1 MPKVYISPSMQ
12 GANPCKMGDSEKN
25 HANAVADLV
34 EPYLKA
40 SGIEYKR
47 NKTIT
52 DRNKMIADSN
62 AYKPDLHF
70 AIHTNGSNGK
80 VRGHHAYYYATSES
94 GKKIAQ
100 ILCNNIGGIYHVDGA
115 QNYAIGN
122 KEYAELKKTKA
133 IAVIEETVFHDN
145 ELDAEWYHANEAAVA
160 RYIAK
165 SICDYF
171 DIPLVIPIDYKQL
184 YEAQLEINVELS
196 KSLEHLSH
204 QLDMIMELEQE
215 THRCYQEIFEMKA
228 NEKNAEAEESET
240 NK

>member
-1 MPKVYISPSMQ
+1 MQ
-12 GANPCKMGDSEKN
+12 NANLCKMGDREKDHCN
-25 HANAVADLV
+25 MVADLV

-62 AYKPDLHF
+62 AYNPDLHF
-70 AIHTNGSNGK
+70 AIHTNASNGK
-80 VRGHHAYYYATSES
+80 VRGHHAYYYSTSEK
-94 GKKIAQ
+94 GKRIAT
-100 ILCNNIGGIYHVDGA
+100 ILCNNLKDIYHIEGA

-133 IAVIEETVFHDN
+133 IAVIEETIFHDN
-145 ELDAEWYHANEAAVA
+145 KQDAEWYHENETEVA

-171 DIPLVIPIDYKQL
+171 GIPLVIPIDYKQL
-184 YEAQLEINVELS
+184 YEAQLEINLELS
-196 KSLEHLSH
+196 KSMEHLSH
-204 QLDMIMELEQE
+204 QIDMIMELEQE

-228 NEKNAEAEESET
+228 HKKNAEAEESET

>member
-12 GANPCKMGDSEKN
+12 GTNPCKMGDSEKD
-25 HANAVADLV
+25 HANMVADLL

-52 DRNKMIADSN
+52 DRNQMIADSN
-62 AYKPDLHF
+62 AYNPDLHF

-80 VRGHHAYYYATSES
+80 VRGHHAYFYATSES

-100 ILCNNIGGIYHVDGA
+100 ILCNNIGDIYHVEGA

-145 ELDAEWYHANEAAVA
+145 EQDAEWYHANEAAVA

-165 SICDYF
+165 SICEYF
-171 DIPLVIPIDYKQL
+171 GIPLVIPIDYKQL
-184 YEAQLEINVELS
+184 YEAQLEINAELS
-196 KSLEHLSH
+196 KALSSLSL
-204 QLDMIMELEQE
+204 QIDKMIELTDEYY
-215 THRCYQEIFEMKA
+215 RAMREIYLVGDQD
-228 NEKNAEAEESET
+228 EE
-240 NK
+240 